1 MGHDHH
7 QLSRNRQLSR
17 KLIIATTATAL
28 FVVAQLFAG
37 YVSNSLALIG
47 DAIHNVTDTFALLL
61 AFAAVRLQRRPAT
74 REKSY
79 GYHRAGI
86 LAAFINAATLAALTV
101 FIFIEAFNRISHPTM
116 VNDVAMLVTAAVGI
130 VLNVAITFSLRREG
144 RSDVNIRSAVIHM
157 LGDAVS
163 SVGIVI
169 AAILIRT
176 TGVMQWDPAISILIG
191 ILILWSSWG
200 ILKESVNLLLEG
212 TPSGIDPTT
221 VTQSLGT
228 IAGILG
234 IHHLHIWALGPSM
247 PALSAHL
254 MVGDVPVKSTA
265 RILDE
270 VNALLLRDYNIA
282 HTTIQFEFATC
293 AEDDPYCVP
302 FNVEVG
308 TSQDK

>member
-7 QLSRNRQLSR
+7 PHSRNRQLSR

-28 FVVAQLFAG
+28 FVVAQLIAG
-37 YVSNSLALIG
+37 YASNSLALIG

-86 LAAFINAATLAALTV
+86 LAAFVNAATLAGLTV
-101 FIFIEAFNRISHPTM
+101 FLFIEAFNRFRHPAV
-116 VNDVAMLVTAAVGI
+116 VNDVAMLVTAAAGI

-144 RSDVNIRSAVIHM
+144 RHDVNIRSAVMHM

-176 TGVMQWDPAISILIG
+176 TGVQQWDAAISVLIG

-228 IAGILG
+228 IPGILG

-270 VNALLLRDYNIA
+270 VSALLLRDYNIA

-293 AEDDPYCVP
+293 AEDDPYCVS

-308 TSQDK
+308 TSQDR

>member
-1 MGHDHH
+1 MGHDHPH
-7 QLSRNRQLSR
+7 PSETQKLSR
-17 KLIIATTATAL
+17 KLIIATAATAL
-28 FVVAQLFAG
+28 FVVAQLVAG
-37 YVSNSLALIG
+37 YAANSLALIG

-61 AFAAVRLQRRPAT
+61 ALAAVRLQRRPAT
-74 REKSY
+74 QEKTY

-101 FIFIEAFNRISHPTM
+101 FIFIEAVDRFRNPAA
-116 VNDVAMLVTAAVGI
+116 VNDVAMMATAIAGI
-130 VLNVAITFSLRREG
+130 MLNAAITFSLRREG
-144 RSDVNIRSAVIHM
+144 RADVNIRSAVMHM
-157 LGDAVS
+157 LGDAIS

-176 TGVMQWDPAISILIG
+176 TGVQQWDPAISVLIG

-212 TPSGIDPTT
+212 TPSGIDPSV
-221 VTQSLGT
+221 VTQSIGT
-228 IAGILG
+228 ISGILG

-254 MVGDVPVKSTA
+254 MVGDVPVKSTS
-265 RILDE
+265 RILDD
-270 VNALLLRDYNIA
+270 VNALLLRDYGIR
-282 HTTIQFEFATC
+282 HTTIQFEFTSC
-293 AEDDPYCVP
+293 AADDPFCVS

-308 TSQDK
+308 TSRGK